1 MSSES
6 PGGEW
11 AIRARG
17 VGKCYHVYDR
27 PADRLKQYL
36 FGRNRAYYRE
46 FWAVRGASFEI
57 QRGETIGIVGKNGAG
72 KTTLLQMIAGTLLPT
87 EGELEVRGRVTAL
100 LELGSG
106 FNRDFTGRENVFISG
121 AILGVGRAEMERRFD
136 AIAAFADIGDFLD
149 RPVRTYSKGMFV
161 RLAFAVLA
169 NLDPDV
175 FVVDEA
181 LAVGDAYFRHRCML
195 RFHEMRERGTTILY
209 VSHDASS
216 MKRLCQRVLWIDG
229 GKLVEAGEPDT
240 VVESYLAFLFGLRTQ
255 AESARARVEAGEI
268 EPDAGSLAEGQ
279 SESSIPNVDR
289 RLGDGL
295 LRIRGVGLY
304 GRSGERISSVA
315 QDEVVRLRMTV
326 ANEGLGAGAQRWLA
340 GYVLRNGKGEDLA
353 ATNSE
358 TEGVPFPPLEPGA
371 ERTVAIQIEIPR
383 LLPGSYSFTPTVG
396 YRAEDE
402 SLQVADWIDNAIVFE
417 LTASRRVHCQI
428 ALVTRFHIE
437 IPDKRSVPA
446 RG

>member
-6 PGGEW
+6 PSSEC
-11 AIRARG
+11 AIRAVG

-36 FGRNRAYYRE
+36 FGRSRKFYRE

-87 EGELEVRGRVTAL
+87 EGELLVRGRVTAL

-136 AIAAFADIGDFLD
+136 AIAAFADIGEFLD

-161 RLAFAVLA
+161 RLAFSVLA

-195 RFHEMRERGTTILY
+195 RFTRCASAGRRSSTSRTT
-209 VSHDASS
+209 
-216 MKRLCQRVLWIDG
+216 
-229 GKLVEAGEPDT
+229 
-240 VVESYLAFLFGLRTQ
+240 LR
-255 AESARARVEAGEI
+255 R
-268 EPDAGSLAEGQ
+268 
-279 SESSIPNVDR
+279 
-289 RLGDGL
+289 
-295 LRIRGVGLY
+295 
-304 GRSGERISSVA
+304 
-315 QDEVVRLRMTV
+315 
-326 ANEGLGAGAQRWLA
+326 
-340 GYVLRNGKGEDLA
+340 
-353 ATNSE
+353 
-358 TEGVPFPPLEPGA
+358 
-371 ERTVAIQIEIPR
+371 
-383 LLPGSYSFTPTVG
+383 
-396 YRAEDE
+396 
-402 SLQVADWIDNAIVFE
+402 
-417 LTASRRVHCQI
+417 
-428 ALVTRFHIE
+428 
-437 IPDKRSVPA
+437 
-446 RG
+446 